1 MFGLEVGG
9 RWDELELQ
17 TKLCA
22 AGLAPALSEP
32 SLTPDGKRA
41 TAAPRPGPPVA
52 AGSVVGSDCVRRW
65 QKEKPRSWHC
75 PWGKR
80 LGCVLHIF
88 HADMCGPS
96 LLQNRGFISF
106 WQGLPLLIYIYNRSY
121 S

>member
-88 HADMCGPS
+88 GHVWTQFVAKQRVHFFLAGIAAAY
-96 LLQNRGFISF
+96 LYL
-106 WQGLPLLIYIYNRSY
+106 
-121 S
+121 